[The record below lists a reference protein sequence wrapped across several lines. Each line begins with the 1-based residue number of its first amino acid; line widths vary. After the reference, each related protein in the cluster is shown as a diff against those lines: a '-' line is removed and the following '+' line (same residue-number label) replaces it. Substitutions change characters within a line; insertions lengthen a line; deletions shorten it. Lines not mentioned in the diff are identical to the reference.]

1 MISDNNGLVILWY
14 SCTIKNWTDIKI
26 VIAKSIYWHE
36 EMLTIKHQLKIRKYA
51 VNTV

>member
-14 SCTIKNWTDIKI
+14 SCTIKNCTDIKI